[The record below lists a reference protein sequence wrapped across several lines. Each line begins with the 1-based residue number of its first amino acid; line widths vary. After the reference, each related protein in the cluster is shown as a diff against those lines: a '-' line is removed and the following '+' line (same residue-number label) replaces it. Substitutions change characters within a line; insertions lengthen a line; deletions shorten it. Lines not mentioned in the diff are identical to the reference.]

1 MKGDREATRFSGEC
15 GDRAPRAACK
25 SEDIGGARME
35 MSRLKSSAL
44 QQVGCVGGSRYSDYR
59 YRNPETQTS
68 EMQRSAI
75 QNNGASGP
83 DTKTNAMQRPDPRPA
98 GHGIQP
104 SGRLGVGRQ
113 PSARMNG
120 TQRAETRV
128 NETHT
133 AVRRTEYRASK
144 TTGARPPA
152 LGPAHR
158 PTCDV
163 SIGNSLGPT
172 SWVRAVQN
180 PGDHRTQSP
189 CSLIKGKQ
197 VTQLRRYSGEDT
209 DSSIPLD

>member
-1 MKGDREATRFSGEC
+1 
-15 GDRAPRAACK
+15 
-25 SEDIGGARME
+25 ME

-104 SGRLGVGRQ
+104 SISSWARRGSSGCRYRVQTPGRLGVGRQ